1 MEDDAQQGAA
11 LHSMLIKEEHSGW
24 KLAKFVSTV
33 LPGFSRNAAAA
44 STKEGTIRVNGAIAG
59 ANKVIEVGDRVEV
72 HVEPPAETKDGPTLS
87 AEEIISLVDE
97 RARAK
102 ILGNFAKADEVHI
115 HICACI
121 NKTCI
126 YTYSYI
132 YIHIYIYME
141 IYVHMSIPTYMRKY
155 KHAYKHEDKKH
166 TAKKVLQYP
175 EMIGSAFFL

>member
-1 MEDDAQQGAA
+1 MEDEAQQGAA
-11 LHSMLIKEEHSGW
+11 LHVLLITAEHSGW

-87 AEEIISLVDE
+87 AEEIISLVGE

-115 HICACI
+115 HIYACI

-132 YIHIYIYME
+132 QIYIYTWRYVCTYTFASVCT
-141 IYVHMSIPTYMRKY
+141 YVHTYL
-155 KHAYKHEDKKH
+155 HA
-166 TAKKVLQYP
+166 
-175 EMIGSAFFL
+175 

>member
-1 MEDDAQQGAA
+1 
-11 LHSMLIKEEHSGW
+11 
-24 KLAKFVSTV
+24 
-33 LPGFSRNAAAA
+33 
-44 STKEGTIRVNGAIAG
+44 
-59 ANKVIEVGDRVEV
+59 V

-141 IYVHMSIPTYMRKY
+141 IYLHMSIPTYMRKY